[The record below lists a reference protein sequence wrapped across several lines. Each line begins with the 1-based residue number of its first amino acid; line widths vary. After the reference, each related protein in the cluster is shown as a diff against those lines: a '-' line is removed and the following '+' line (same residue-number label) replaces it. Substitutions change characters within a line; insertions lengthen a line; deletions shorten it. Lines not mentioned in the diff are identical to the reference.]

1 MVKTKLIQKL
11 NERIEE
17 EIDGAEEYVK
27 EAIKL
32 KHEHPSLAKT
42 LYDISNQ
49 EMAHIDMLHAE
60 VVKLIEDHRRTHGE
74 PPAPMMAVYQYLHER
89 HIDKVNNIRV
99 LQNEYKK

>member
-1 MVKTKLIQKL
+1 MKLIKEL
-11 NERIEE
+11 TERIEE

-49 EMAHIDMLHAE
+49 EMSHIDMLHSE
-60 VVKLIEDHRRTHGE
+60 VVKLIEEHRRTHGE

-89 HIDKVNNIRV
+89 HIDKVNNIRM

>member
-1 MVKTKLIQKL
+1 MKLIKEL
-11 NERIEE
+11 TERIEE
-17 EIDGAEEYVK
+17 EIDGAEEYIK

-49 EMAHIDMLHAE
+49 EMSHIDMLHAE
-60 VVKLIEDHRRTHGE
+60 VVKLIEEHRRMHGE

-89 HIDKVNNIRV
+89 HIDKANNIRM

>member
-1 MVKTKLIQKL
+1 VADMKLIKEL
-11 NERIEE
+11 TEMIEE

-49 EMAHIDMLHAE
+49 EMSHIDMLHSE
-60 VVKLIEDHRRTHGE
+60 VVKLIEEHRRTHGE

-89 HIDKVNNIRV
+89 HIDKVNNIRM

>member
-1 MVKTKLIQKL
+1 MKLIKEL
-11 NERIEE
+11 TEMIEE
-17 EIDGAEEYVK
+17 EIEGAEEYVK

-49 EMAHIDMLHAE
+49 EMSHIDMLHSE
-60 VVKLIEDHRRTHGE
+60 VVKLIEEHRRTHGE

-89 HIDKVNNIRV
+89 HIDKVNNIRM

>member
-1 MVKTKLIQKL
+1 MKLIKKL
-11 NERIEE
+11 TERIEE

-49 EMAHIDMLHAE
+49 EMSHIDMLHSE
-60 VVKLIEDHRRTHGE
+60 VVKLIEEHRRTQGE

-89 HIDKVNNIRV
+89 HIDKVNNIRM
-99 LQNEYKK
+99 LQNEFKK

>member
-1 MVKTKLIQKL
+1 MKLIKEL
-11 NERIEE
+11 TGRIEE

-60 VVKLIEDHRRTHGE
+60 VVKLIEEHRRTHGE

-89 HIDKVNNIRV
+89 HVDKVNNIRV

>member
-1 MVKTKLIQKL
+1 MKLIKEL
-11 NERIEE
+11 TEMIEE
-17 EIDGAEEYVK
+17 EIEGAEEYVK

-32 KHEHPSLAKT
+32 KHERPSLAKT

-60 VVKLIEDHRRTHGE
+60 VVKLIEEHRRTHGE

>member
-1 MVKTKLIQKL
+1 MKLIKEL
-11 NERIEE
+11 TGRIEE

-60 VVKLIEDHRRTHGE
+60 VVKLIEEHRRTHGE

>member
-1 MVKTKLIQKL
+1 MKLIKEL
-11 NERIEE
+11 TERIEE

-49 EMAHIDMLHAE
+49 EMSHIDMLHAE
-60 VVKLIEDHRRTHGE
+60 VVKLIEEHRRMHGE

-89 HIDKVNNIRV
+89 HIDKANNIRM

>member
-1 MVKTKLIQKL
+1 MKLIKEL
-11 NERIEE
+11 TEMIEE

-49 EMAHIDMLHAE
+49 EMSHIDMLHSE
-60 VVKLIEDHRRTHGE
+60 VVKLIEEHRRTHGE

-89 HIDKVNNIRV
+89 HIDKVNNIRM